1 MTPALT
7 RTEAWSLL
15 VLFGVCAG
23 IVANTLQG
31 DGNPLSASIA
41 FSGAA
46 FAVSFCL
53 IRWLG
58 DTFMKAGLKGK
69 DMSKARKVEMSVT
82 RVQQTVHFGID
93 LTGAKQTR
101 DHGCCVRRRLSL
113 DDYRVHTVA
122 LLQGIG
128 GSNFRRR

>member
-1 MTPALT
+1 MTAALT
-7 RTEAWSLL
+7 RTETWSLL
-15 VLFGVCAG
+15 VLFGTCAG

-82 RVQQTVHFGID
+82 NST
-93 LTGAKQTR
+93 L
-101 DHGCCVRRRLSL
+101 RRRADRCKTDPRPWVLCAPLS
-113 DDYRVHTVA
+113 
-122 LLQGIG
+122 I
-128 GSNFRRR
+128 S